1 MTVLGSKDLL
11 KVKFSGLAADYD
23 RDTIVNLY
31 QPIVGYTAVA
41 IYFSL
46 WSLSSSNNYSECITH
61 EQLFSRMQ
69 IAPGRFVESRKLL
82 EATGLLKSYV
92 KTSDVCKKYS
102 YVLYAPK
109 SPKDFF
115 DNTLLYGML
124 VKCVGVEEADSIKD
138 KYIDNSVEESGEDI
152 SEKFVDV
159 FKPSYD
165 DPVFTYVAGKSE
177 KTVGRNT
184 AKIKNCFDYEIF
196 FKELAIHSDIDEK
209 NLSSKEMK
217 EIERLALLNGV
228 KEQETANIIINIYDG
243 LQVKGKRIDFVEL
256 AKQLQAHSNYKMI
269 APRKEAQKPNLMSGD
284 SALANK
290 INLMETVSPKEY
302 LSILQNGTVVA
313 MSDLKLVNDL
323 SANYNLANCVINAIV
338 DYVLASNNN
347 VLSRPYCEKIAT
359 SLAREGIETTI
370 DAMNYLKK
378 VNSNRKKPTNNVK
391 MEIRKPVR
399 TIAAS
404 NNDVKESLDDISWSQ
419 LIDELST
426 DEEDT
431 DGKA

>member
-31 QPIVGYTAVA
+31 QPIVGYTAMA

-46 WSLSSSNNYSECITH
+46 WSLSSKNDSNYITH

-82 EATGLLKSYV
+82 EATGLLKSFV

-124 VKCVGVEEADSIKD
+124 VKCVGVEEADSIKSQ
-138 KYIDNSVEESGEDI
+138 YIDNSVEESGEDI
-152 SEKFVDV
+152 SEKFIDV
-159 FKPSYD
+159 FKPSFD
-165 DPVFTYVAGKSE
+165 DPVFTYVAGKNE
-177 KTVGRNT
+177 KTVGRNA
-184 AKIKNCFDYEIF
+184 AKIKNCFDYEAF
-196 FKELAIHSDIDEK
+196 FQEIALHSDIDEK

-217 EIERLALLNGV
+217 EIERLALLNGT
-228 KEQETANIIINIYDG
+228 KEKDAANIIINIYDAS
-243 LQVKGKRIDFVEL
+243 QVKGKRLDFVEL
-256 AKQLQAHSNYKMI
+256 AKSFQETANYKLI
-269 APRKEAQKPNLMSGD
+269 SKNKEPSKPNLMNGD
-284 SALANK
+284 SALASK

-302 LSILQNGTVVA
+302 LSFLQNGTVVA
-313 MSDLKLVNDL
+313 SSDLKLINDL

-347 VLSRPYCEKIAT
+347 ILSRPYCEKIAT
-359 SLAREGIETTI
+359 SLAREGVSTTI

-378 VNSNRKKPTNNVK
+378 VSKKKHVSETKQEYAKIFTKPVIENTNNVVTK
-391 MEIRKPVR
+391 EQ
-399 TIAAS
+399 TT
-404 NNDVKESLDDISWSQ
+404 DVSWTQ
-419 LIDELST
+419 LIDEISME
-426 DEEDT
+426 DDT